1 MISDMQIMNMCILNS
16 FFCLQAY
23 KTHLATQGHTA
34 SLRGLKMKLANKI
47 GLIRNTQRRSQN
59 RLTKQMEIDGK
70 VLFLLEA
77 CFDLISVT
85 FHENSNHGRVN
96 Y

>member
-1 MISDMQIMNMCILNS
+1 MYLKYLV

-59 RLTKQMEIDGK
+59 RLTKQMEIDGN
-70 VLFLLEA
+70 LENGG
-77 CFDLISVT
+77 FTNYDNYFFIKKRKTIS
-85 FHENSNHGRVN
+85 
-96 Y
+96 